1 MTVPILIGD
10 YDPNEVVITLRPAAG
25 GPKIELV
32 GFPEGEMITVE
43 RNEEF
48 FNNHVGTRGEV
59 SRAYN
64 RNATCSFT
72 LRFQQTSPTIKA
84 LENLK
89 VVGNSLSVPPLLTMR
104 IYDPAS
110 FETVFAATCWIQKDP
125 VRTWSNNIEVREYS
139 FFGVSLV
146 TASNNALG
154 VAATIA
160 DNFT

>member
-1 MTVPILIGD
+1 MALPILIGD
-10 YDPNEVVITLRPAAG
+10 YDPNEVVITLRAAG
-25 GPKIELV
+25 KKIELV

-48 FNNHVGTRGEV
+48 FNNHVGTLGEV
-59 SRAYN
+59 SRAFN

-84 LENLK
+84 LEDLK
-89 VVGNSLSVPPLLTMR
+89 VIGNSLSVPPIMTLE

-110 FETVFAATCWIQKDP
+110 FETVFAASCWIQKDP

-139 FFGVSLV
+139 FFGVALV

-154 VAATIA
+154 AAAAIA
-160 DNFT
+160 DILL